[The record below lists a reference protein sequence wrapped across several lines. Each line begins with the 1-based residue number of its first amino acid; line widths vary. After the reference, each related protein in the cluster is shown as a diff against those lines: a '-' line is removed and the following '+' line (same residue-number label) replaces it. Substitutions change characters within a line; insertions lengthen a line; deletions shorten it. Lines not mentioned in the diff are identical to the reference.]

1 MAFFTRR
8 GASSVPEYHPSSSSN
23 TPIIANI
30 PESKE
35 DDYLK
40 QLNYVLDREGVE
52 V

>member
-8 GASSVPEYHPSSSSN
+8 GTSSVPEYHASNSSSN
-23 TPIIANI
+23 TPIANI

>member
-8 GASSVPEYHPSSSSN
+8 GTSSVPEYPSISSSN

-35 DDYLK
+35 DDYMK
-40 QLNYVLDREGVE
+40 QLMLEREGVE